1 MEKYLRPVASS
12 GGSERQRAPRVPRG
26 LGDDGK
32 ELWRAVVKEYDLTQA
47 ELEQLAEA
55 CRLRDT
61 LRALREIIA
70 AEGYMQ
76 DSPQGRRTHPA
87 VVEARNSSKLLG
99 QHLASLRLPF
109 SDEAGGSVN
118 TRGFLGARKLG

>member
-1 MEKYLRPVASS
+1 MEKYLRPVS
-12 GGSERQRAPRVPRG
+12 GVESEKKRAPRVPRG
-26 LGDDGK
+26 LGEDGK
-32 ELWRAVVKEYDLTQA
+32 DLWRAVVKEYDLT
-47 ELEQLAEA
+47 ESEREILAEA

-61 LRALREIIA
+61 LRALREIVA
-70 AEGYMQ
+70 VDGMMQ

-109 SDEAGGSVN
+109 NDEQGGSVN
-118 TRGFLGARKLG
+118 NRGFLGARKLG